1 VIWLVLI
8 GICIIV
14 WVSSM
19 SSSSSSASA
28 TTTCRPSE
36 FVAPEKNKSVQPDK
50 EMEWRSDY
58 GRGPSSFGRKLLAD
72 LPEAGFMAKG
82 PGISKI
88 ELLNAVQIE
97 LSYKENEALISIEVI
112 RRDYAFTKRD
122 RVLGL
127 SNVML
132 RKDEMLVNLE
142 DEAMNY
148 FTEQGLTSFRNVV
161 ESKNHLINIFALA
174 AYAGNDSE
182 ILEEIRKH
190 ARILALICE
199 SFEPRDIAMFA
210 RYLIGMPDL
219 SVIDSRTRR
228 HFFSEVKARRDI
240 LRVTQK
246 AWFLKN
252 FVDYQPNSRYSLLK
266 ILPANNDTIIQTS
279 IVGLRYRCTSDYLG
293 RISNGD
299 RLEIARDFGNPHD
312 ELAVKVINRA
322 DKKHLGFISREFNRQ
337 KGIWKL
343 VEEGR
348 FIDCYVE
355 TAMQNPS
362 SYANSH
368 HIDIAMVFQGNQRKA
383 A

>member
-14 WVSSM
+14 WVSST
-19 SSSSSSASA
+19 SSSSSAPA
-28 TTTCRPSE
+28 TTTYRPSE
-36 FVAPEKNKSVQPDK
+36 FVAPEKDKSVQPDR
-50 EMEWRSDY
+50 EREWRSDY
-58 GRGPSSFGRKLLAD
+58 GSGPSLFGRKLLAD
-72 LPEAGFMAKG
+72 LPEIGIMSKG

-88 ELLNAVQIE
+88 DLLNSEQIE
-97 LSYKENEALISIEVI
+97 LRYKENEALTSKKII

-122 RVLGL
+122 RELGL

-132 RKDEMLVNLE
+132 RKGEQLVNLE

-148 FTEQGLTSFRNVV
+148 FSEQGLISFRNVV
-161 ESKNHLINIFALA
+161 ESRNHLINIFALA

-182 ILEEIRKH
+182 ILEEKRKH
-190 ARILALICE
+190 ARILALVCE
-199 SFEPRDIAMFA
+199 SLEPRDIAMFA

-228 HFFSEVKARRDI
+228 HFFAEVKSRRDI

-252 FVDYQPNSRYSLLK
+252 FVDYKPNSRYSLLK
-266 ILPANNDTIIQTS
+266 ILPSNNERVIQTS
-279 IVGLRYRCTSDYLG
+279 IVGLRYRCTSNYLD

-322 DKKHLGFISREFNRQ
+322 DSKHLGFISREFNRQ

-368 HIDIAMVFQGNQRKA
+368 NIDIAIIFQGSQRKA

>member
-1 VIWLVLI
+1 MIWIVLISICIVIWLANI
-8 GICIIV
+8 
-14 WVSSM
+14 
-19 SSSSSSASA
+19 SSSATPSVA
-28 TTTCRPSE
+28 TTTYRTSE
-36 FVAPEKNKSVQPDK
+36 SVAPEKDKSVQPDR

-58 GRGPSSFGRKLLAD
+58 GRRASSFGRKLLAD
-72 LPEAGFMAKG
+72 LPEEGIMTRG

-88 ELLNAVQIE
+88 DLLNSEQIE
-97 LSYKENEALISIEVI
+97 LSYKGNEALIAKKVI
-112 RRDYAFTKRD
+112 RRDYAFTSRN

-132 RKDEMLVNLE
+132 RKDEKLVNLE

-148 FTEQGLTSFRNVV
+148 FTEKGLTSFRNVV

-174 AYAGNDSE
+174 AYTGSE
-182 ILEEIRKH
+182 LEIMEEKRKH
-190 ARILALICE
+190 ARPLALIGE
-199 SFEPRDIAMFA
+199 SLESRDIAMFA

-219 SVIDSRTRR
+219 SVIDIRTRR
-228 HFFSEVKARRDI
+228 HFFAEVKSRRDI

-252 FVDYQPNSRYSLLK
+252 FVDYKPNSKYSLLK
-266 ILPANNDTIIQTS
+266 ILPSNSERVIQTS
-279 IVGLRYRCTSDYLG
+279 IVGLRYRCTPDYLN

-299 RLEIARDFGNPHD
+299 RLEIARDYGNPHD
-312 ELAVKVINRA
+312 ELAVKVINKA
-322 DKKHLGFISREFNRQ
+322 DNKHLGFISRTFNRQ

-355 TAMQNPS
+355 TAVQYPS
-362 SYANSH
+362 SYTNSH
-368 HIDIAMVFQGNQRKA
+368 NIDIAMIFQGSQRKA